1 MPTHPNFSYLT
12 LFLNS
17 QSSILNPPSTIPIIL
32 LLLLL
37 LLLFHLT
44 ITITTTRRPG
54 DVWRAGGVPRQSR
67 AVAAARRP
75 EPLAALDRA
84 GRPRRGRLRGHD
96 RSHGRRALP
105 LGRALP
111 QAPEGAV

>member
-12 LFLNS
+12 LFLNP

-32 LLLLL
+32 LLLH
-37 LLLFHLT
+37 HLT
-44 ITITTTRRPG
+44 ITITTTRRSG

-96 RSHGRRALP
+96 RGHGRGALP